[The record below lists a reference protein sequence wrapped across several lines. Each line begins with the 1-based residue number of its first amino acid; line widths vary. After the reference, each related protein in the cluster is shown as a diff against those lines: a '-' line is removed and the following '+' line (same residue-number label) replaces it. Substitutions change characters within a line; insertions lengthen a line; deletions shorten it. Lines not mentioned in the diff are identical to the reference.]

1 MGQSINNN
9 FLRVVGRRELKGTV
23 KISGNK
29 NAALPA
35 IAATLLT
42 DETVIL
48 ENLPNIIDVQV
59 MLEIAEALGVDV
71 NYDKKRNCAELTA
84 KNIKTS
90 DISRHLCAKIRTSVL
105 FTAPLVVRCQKV
117 TLWPPGG
124 DIIGRRRL
132 DGHFYG
138 LQGLGVEVLCETLP
152 YQFKAPKRLH
162 GKELFLDEASVTA
175 TEQIMLAAVL
185 ADGVTILRNAA
196 SEPHVIDLGVL
207 LNKMGARINGLGT
220 NTLTIEGVKKLHGTS
235 HEIVSDHIETGS
247 FIALGSAL
255 NSELT
260 IENITPG
267 HYWMMHRVFERL
279 GVHFSIDKNKIFLPS
294 NQELKVQKDFGNAI
308 PTIADGPW
316 PQFPSD
322 MMSCT
327 IVTATQAEGTVLF
340 FEKMFES
347 RLYFVDRLISM
358 GANAISCDPHRVVIS
373 GVSQLRG
380 VEMSSPDIR
389 AGMALLIAA
398 MTAYG
403 ESTIRQVS
411 MIQRGYENLIEKL
424 QKIGA
429 AIELKSE

>member
-1 MGQSINNN
+1 MSHNNCN
-9 FLRVVGRRELKGTV
+9 NYLRVVGRRELKGTV

-35 IAATLLT
+35 IAAALLT
-42 DETVIL
+42 EETVIL
-48 ENLPNIIDVQV
+48 ENLPHIIDVQV
-59 MLEIAEALGVDV
+59 MLEIAESLGVEI
-71 NYDKKRNCAELTA
+71 NYDIKRNTAEITA
-84 KNIKTS
+84 KNIKTTN
-90 DISRHLCAKIRTSVL
+90 ISRQQCSRIRTSVL
-105 FTAPLVVRCQKV
+105 FTAPVLARCKTV

-124 DIIGRRRL
+124 DVIGRRRL

-138 LQGLGVEVLCETLP
+138 LKGLGAEILCETLP
-152 YQFKAPKRLH
+152 YQFKIKDKLI
-162 GKELFLDEASVTA
+162 GKDLFLDEASVTA
-175 TEQIMLAAVL
+175 TEQIMLASVL
-185 ADGVTILRNAA
+185 AKGVTILRNAA

-207 LNKMGARINGLGT
+207 LNKMGAKIAGLGT
-220 NTLTIEGVKKLHGTS
+220 NTLTIEGVKKLHGTE
-235 HEIVSDHIETGS
+235 HKIVSDHIEAGS

-267 HYWMMHRVFERL
+267 HYWMMRRVFERL
-279 GVHFSIDKNKIFLPS
+279 GVHFSIDGNKIFLPKH
-294 NQELKVQKDFGNAI
+294 QELKIQKDFGNAI

-322 MMSCT
+322 MMSCA

-358 GANAISCDPHRVVIS
+358 GANAIACDPHRVVIS

-380 VEMSSPDIR
+380 VEMASPDIR

-403 ESTIRQVS
+403 ESKILQVS
-411 MIQRGYENLIEKL
+411 MIQRGYENLINKL
-424 QKIGA
+424 QNIGA
-429 AIELKSE
+429 AVELIEK